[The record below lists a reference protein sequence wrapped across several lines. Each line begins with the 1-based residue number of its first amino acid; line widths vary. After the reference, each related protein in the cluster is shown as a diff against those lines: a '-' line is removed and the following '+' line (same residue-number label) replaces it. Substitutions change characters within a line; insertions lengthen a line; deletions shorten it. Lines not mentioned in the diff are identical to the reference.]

1 MEKDMATPERM
12 PSTFCARHDEFP
24 ELKDAQLGETVEIKV
39 RGKVVGLRA
48 ADRYSKGETTL
59 EINSGNLSEKEAE
72 PEMEDDIENMS
83 SEEMRK
89 RLPVKDEEEE

>member
-1 MEKDMATPERM
+1 MEKDIATPERM

-59 EINSGNLSEKEAE
+59 EINSGNLSEVEAE
-72 PEMEDDIENMS
+72 PEDDVENMS